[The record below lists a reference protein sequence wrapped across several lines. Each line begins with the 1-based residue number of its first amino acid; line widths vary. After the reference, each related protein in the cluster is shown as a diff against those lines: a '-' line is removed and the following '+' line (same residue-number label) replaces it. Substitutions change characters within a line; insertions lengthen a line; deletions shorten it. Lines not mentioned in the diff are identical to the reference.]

1 MNSKAIVVM
10 AVLLVA
16 AFAGIAVA
24 DDSDAAAGDT
34 VTFTFSM
41 DGSAPVEKEVTVGES
56 YLIPDLEELGLT
68 APDGKQLAGWTA
80 DGTTYEP
87 GQSVT
92 VPDEGDKTLTAVLED
107 APVAPATTTVSYQIG
122 DRTYQTTESGATI
135 TLRTIEALGATV
147 PQGKQ
152 FTGWKVG
159 DTDTVLS
166 AGSTVTASAA
176 EGVTY
181 IAQFEDVVYTV
192 TFDVDGVKTTVTGT
206 YNSAIPATS
215 IPDTDKDGYIF
226 AGWKVG
232 DADPIQTLP
241 AINADVT
248 YVAAY
253 TVDHKVAFVVEGT
266 TILTTSV
273 SQMTVPEDPAREG
286 FEFSGWAVGGQVVDP
301 VQYVKTITEDVTFT
315 ASWRAD
321 TLTVTF
327 VSEGETVLTQTVQY
341 GEKAVIPAM
350 EPVKDGY
357 DFDGWMLGDVAFDF
371 SSPVTEDITLT
382 AAFSELPEP
391 EPTGL
396 KDPVTLTLVMIVII
410 LLVVIFAVLL
420 WKKSVAVDKLVG
432 FLTRKK
438 IDSPSEEDK
447 KE

>member
-1 MNSKAIVVM
+1 MDTKTIVVM

-16 AFAGIAVA
+16 AFAGIAVT

-34 VTFTFSM
+34 VTYSFSM
-41 DGSAPVEKEVTVGES
+41 DGSAPVEKDVKVGETFEF
-56 YLIPDLEELGLT
+56 PDLAELGLT

-80 DGTTYEP
+80 DGTTYDV

-92 VPDEGDKTLTAVLED
+92 VPDEGDMTFTAVLED
-107 APVAPATTTVSYQIG
+107 VGVSATTTVSYQIG
-122 DRTYQTTESGATI
+122 DRTYQTTESGETI

-159 DTDTVLS
+159 DTSTVLS
-166 AGSTVTASAA
+166 AGSTVTADSAK
-176 EGVTY
+176 GVTY

-215 IPDTDKDGYIF
+215 IPDTDKEGYIF

-241 AINADVT
+241 AITGDVT
-248 YVAAY
+248 YVATY
-253 TVDHKVAFVVEGT
+253 TVDYKVSFVVEGT
-266 TILTTSV
+266 TILTTSI
-273 SQMTVPEDPAREG
+273 SQMTIPEDPARDG
-286 FEFSGWAVGGQVVDP
+286 YEFSGWAVDGQIVDP
-301 VQYVKTITEDVTFT
+301 VEFVRTAAGDVTFT

-327 VSEGETVLTQTVQY
+327 VSEGGTVLTQTVEY
-341 GEKAVIPAM
+341 GDKAVIPAM
-350 EPVKDGY
+350 EPVKDG
-357 DFDGWMLGDVAFDF
+357 FEFVGWMLGEVLFDF

-391 EPTGL
+391 KPTGL

-420 WKKSVAVDKLVG
+420 WKKAVAVDKLVG